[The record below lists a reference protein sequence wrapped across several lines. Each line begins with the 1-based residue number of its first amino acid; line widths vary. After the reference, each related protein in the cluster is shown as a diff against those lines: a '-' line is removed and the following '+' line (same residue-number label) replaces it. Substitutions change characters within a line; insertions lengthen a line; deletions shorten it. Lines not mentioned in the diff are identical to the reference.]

1 MAFEQVRQHYLDGMG
16 GEPVNIINGPFRI
29 SILAD
34 ENVLTQPDLANRNY
48 CCRSLAACWSTQLVI
63 PLATLL
69 WMAHDAS
76 K

>member
-16 GEPVNIINGPFRI
+16 GEPMNIINDPFPI
-29 SILAD
+29 SNLAD
-34 ENVLTQPDLANRNY
+34 EDVLTQPELANRNY
-48 CCRSLAACWSTQLVI
+48 RCRSVAACWSTQLAI
-63 PLATLL
+63 PLAKLL